1 MVGQLIGDGVQLR
14 VGPLLL
20 AHLQGKALW
29 SLRRLASEESHQSIS
44 VWGALPPGQGCQ
56 LPVLSRTEQFKT
68 SQGASRVLD
77 SALKEA
83 RQMSGQPLH
92 ARLVEQIRTVIER

>member
-44 VWGALPPGQGCQ
+44 VWGALPPG
-56 LPVLSRTEQFKT
+56 
-68 SQGASRVLD
+68 
-77 SALKEA
+77 
-83 RQMSGQPLH
+83 
-92 ARLVEQIRTVIER
+92 